1 MSLGTSMVIS
11 ERSTDSNEDERLENI
26 VDFVDIDD
34 IDSLKERIAY
44 WLNNES
50 ERIDRIKRNTDYLS
64 KRANSFDFFFYRF
77 LLANDLITFD
87 RFYKISKR
95 FIHFD
100 GNRIC
105 LSLPE
110 ENERRKAFDA
120 DNKYGFQV
128 FPGLRHKRG
137 WTGCGLSYKFIM
149 KKAKEQ
155 NMDNILV
162 CEDDVYFPNDFEQR
176 FEACMKY
183 LENNKDWDVFQGLM
197 ADIGENTI
205 LKVDEKEAQ
214 TFVYLNHMISMVF
227 NLYNEN
233 VYQYLIDWDERNCD
247 VKTNTIDRALESH
260 DLRIA
265 TTLPFLVGH
274 KEDLQSTIWG
284 FNNTQYNDL
293 IKSSVIKLE
302 ELVDNF
308 KMTNNMEQ

>member
-1 MSLGTSMVIS
+1 
-11 ERSTDSNEDERLENI
+11 
-26 VDFVDIDD
+26 
-34 IDSLKERIAY
+34 
-44 WLNNES
+44 
-50 ERIDRIKRNTDYLS
+50 
-64 KRANSFDFFFYRF
+64 
-77 LLANDLITFD
+77 
-87 RFYKISKR
+87 
-95 FIHFD
+95 
-100 GNRIC
+100 
-105 LSLPE
+105 
-110 ENERRKAFDA
+110 
-120 DNKYGFQV
+120 
-128 FPGLRHKRG
+128 
-137 WTGCGLSYKFIM
+137 M

-183 LENNKDWDVFQGLM
+183 LENNKDWDIFQGLM

-308 KMTNNMEQ
+308 KNTNNMEQ